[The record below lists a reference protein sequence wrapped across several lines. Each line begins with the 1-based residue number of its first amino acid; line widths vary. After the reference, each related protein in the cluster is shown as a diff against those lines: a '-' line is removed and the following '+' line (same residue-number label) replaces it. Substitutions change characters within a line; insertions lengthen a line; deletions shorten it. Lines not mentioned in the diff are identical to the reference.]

1 MPLLD
6 SRTLYEGTTERDVR
20 LGHPLVRLSHGPKQT
35 QSLARAL
42 GLAHSNS
49 DTGAQ
54 QGPAGAAGGQAPQML
69 EELVNL
75 FSGD

>member
-6 SRTLYEGTTERDVR
+6 SHTLYEGTMERDVR
-20 LGHPLVRLSHGPKQT
+20 PGHPLVRLSHSPKQT
-35 QSLARAL
+35 QSPAQAL

-49 DTGAQ
+49 DIGAQ
-54 QGPAGAAGGQAPQML
+54 QGPAGAAGVQAPQML